1 MKPPPAQGIGGDGKQ
16 LKSIGTSN
24 LVRCP
29 TTRKPDTPEHATA
42 FIREIAFH
50 HHVGHLHRL
59 GPRAIAEFF
68 SEVGERH
75 LCRTSIENRLADYTL
90 IDPSTLAGLEWWRR

>member
-1 MKPPPAQGIGGDGKQ
+1 MKQRRPRGAALQDRKRRDTGNVVILDLQ
-16 LKSIGTSN
+16 HA
-24 LVRCP
+24 
-29 TTRKPDTPEHATA
+29 RKPDTPEHATA